1 MNLRN
6 LFRRK
11 PRPAGVDTEIWR
23 AVARHPKKIVKP
35 ASLLRPDDI
44 RDKTFTTHWFRE
56 GYDMGEVDDY
66 LDEVRVTVN
75 RLARTC
81 RSLSQ
86 ELAAKQLEV
95 CRYRR
100 MVMSRGSY
108 TRWLKTHEGDS
119 R

>member
-6 LFRRK
+6 LLRRK

-23 AVARHPKKIVKP
+23 AMARHPKKIVKP
-35 ASLLRPDDI
+35 ASLLNPDDI
-44 RDKTFTTHWFRE
+44 RDKTFTTHRFRE
-56 GYDMGEVDDY
+56 GYDMDEVDDY
-66 LDEVRVTVN
+66 LDDVRRTVG

-86 ELAAKQLEV
+86 ELAGKQAEV
-95 CRYRR
+95 DRYRR
-100 MVMSRGSY
+100 MALGRDGY
-108 TRWLKTHEGDS
+108 GRWLKTHEGGS

>member
-1 MNLRN
+1 MRIRN
-6 LFRRK
+6 PFHRK
-11 PRPAGVDTEIWR
+11 PRPAGIDTEIWR
-23 AVARHPKKIVKP
+23 AVAQHRKAIVKP
-35 ASLLRPDDI
+35 TNLLTPNDI
-44 RDKTFTTHWFRE
+44 RDKTFTTHRLRE
-56 GYDMGEVDDY
+56 GYDMDEVDDY

-75 RLARTC
+75 RLARTR

>member
-1 MNLRN
+1 MRIRN

-11 PRPAGVDTEIWR
+11 PRPAGIDTEVWR
-23 AVARHPKKIVKP
+23 AVARSPKAVVKP
-35 ASLLRPDDI
+35 TSLLTPNDI
-44 RDKTFTTHWFRE
+44 RDKTFTTHRLRE
-56 GYDMGEVDDY
+56 GYDMDEVDDY
-66 LDEVRVTVN
+66 LDEVQGTVN

>member
-1 MNLRN
+1 MN
-6 LFRRK
+6 
-11 PRPAGVDTEIWR
+11 
-23 AVARHPKKIVKP
+23 KILTPEDV
-35 ASLLRPDDI
+35 RT
-44 RDKTFTTHWFRE
+44 KTFHTRHLRE
-56 GYDMGEVDDY
+56 GYDVNEVDDF
-66 LDEVRVTVN
+66 LDEVQVTVN